1 MWLTSYPKIRKVLVG
16 IMILIMAI
24 LLLVYPLE
32 TEAKRPLVRIQHS
45 GSQGHVS
52 SSSVRE
58 SYDHSRESRARR
70 DARENV
76 SRAQD
81 SLQEAGSRAARVQ
94 SQGLSSQSPNSHY
107 RDMMESQG
115 NVLDAQSNLRE
126 QQSREYWQRRR

>member
-1 MWLTSYPKIRKVLVG
+1 MWLTSHQKIRKTLTA
-16 IMILIMAI
+16 ILILVMAI
-24 LLLVYPLE
+24 LLVVYPLE
-32 TEAKRPLVRIQHS
+32 TEAKRPLVRIYHS

-58 SYDHSRESRARR
+58 SYEASRESRARR

-76 SRAQD
+76 NRAQD
-81 SLQEAGSRAARVQ
+81 SLMDARNQAARVQ
-94 SQGLSSQSPNSHY
+94 SQGPSSQSANSHY

-126 QQSREYWQRRR
+126 QQSREYWERRR